1 MQNLRAVPNVDME
14 QKILLIDDSAI
25 LRRIA
30 TNVLTARAGCGGVVT
45 ATRATEGFAR
55 ACGSDVGLILVDYQL
70 AGYPQGDLCRR
81 LLDEPRTSRV
91 PVVMLLGRGMAPPA
105 SGTLPGNIVDFL
117 VKPFTPDQLV
127 STVKAVFDA
136 AKSRAPVRRVREQ
149 GDTPGPTNKP
159 PLLDRHETVAAVPVA
174 TLSQRETARVP
185 PVRATLTTRSSVTT
199 LVPRGAD
206 SHRPNELARL
216 HAALQNAV
224 SLKRTGVFSI
234 RTGDAPATELYVENG
249 QIVVVATLEAARY
262 SQDVDGVVPPKV
274 SPAILESAVA
284 EQAQTGVPFILTLGS
299 RGLLSKTTA
308 VTLLHRFGQQHFSRL
323 WTVRP
328 ELLTF
333 EFVAL
338 DALPGFALRL
348 EPRRESLDE
357 WLLGALRY
365 LQAKDIAVFAR
376 HEGFAGTATFRKNG
390 VESMR
395 ALGLCEQELE
405 FGQQVEGRRDLATI
419 AKAMGITAEHAFLL
433 LFRFRCLEIMEYRPT
448 ASAFVVTPRTS
459 VRRVLPLQR

>member
-1 MQNLRAVPNVDME
+1 ME

-30 TNVLTARAGCGGVVT
+30 TNVLTARAGCGEVVT

-91 PVVMLLGRGMAPPA
+91 PVVMLLGRGMTPPA
-105 SGTLPGNIVDFL
+105 PGTLPGNIVDFL

-127 STVKAVFDA
+127 STVKAVCDA
-136 AKSRAPVRRVREQ
+136 TKSRVPARRVREQ
-149 GDTPGPTNKP
+149 GDAPGPASKP
-159 PLLDRHETVAAVPVA
+159 PPVERHETVAAVPVA
-174 TLSQRETARVP
+174 TLARRETARVP
-185 PVRATLTTRSSVTT
+185 SVRATLTTRPKVTT
-199 LVPRGAD
+199 LVPRGSD
-206 SHRPNELARL
+206 NHRPNEFARL
-216 HAALQNAV
+216 HAALRDAV
-224 SLKRTGVFSI
+224 SPKRTGVFYI
-234 RTGDAPATELYVENG
+234 RTGDTPATELYVENG

-262 SQDVDGVVPPKV
+262 SQDVDGVMPPKV

-284 EQAQTGVPFILTLGS
+284 EQAQTGVPFFLTLGS
-299 RGLLSKTTA
+299 RGLLSKTAA
-308 VTLLHRFGQQHFSRL
+308 VTLLHRFGQQHFARL
-323 WTVRP
+323 WTVPP
-328 ELLTF
+328 ESLIF

-348 EPRRESLDE
+348 EPRREFLDE
-357 WLLGALRY
+357 WLLGALRC
-365 LQAKDIAVFAR
+365 LQAKDISAFTR
-376 HEGFAGTATFRKNG
+376 NERFAGTAAFRKNG
-390 VESMR
+390 VEAMR
-395 ALGLCEQELE
+395 ALDLCEQERE
-405 FGQQVEGRRDLATI
+405 FGRQVEGRRDLTTI
-419 AKAMGITAEHAFLL
+419 SKAMGITAEHAFLL
-433 LFRFRCLEIMEYRPT
+433 LFRFRCLEIMEYRPA